1 MKPLCFTWLTK
12 AHLSTQLAMVYRHEF
27 VEPLLRTGLDFH
39 AEYQNGRPAY
49 LATSNFS
56 ICDDYIPR
64 LLLSHGIY
72 DEVVE
77 SMTRWT
83 ASSMM
88 ENAHVFDLFV
98 QKFFPD
104 FYQWPVQHRMQVL
117 GHYRISRLDPRTIAR
132 IFHPD
137 GRFRLDDLRR
147 QAGSSTGKTVFER
160 LLEAYFATRF
170 MICLIHLK
178 WQITCMCTDGCTAAF
193 GKHDPGSS
201 RISFDMTIFAHQ
213 WSEFRSTMREVVG
226 TVDYSDL
233 CAVRTG
239 TETTSLLGAMALF
252 RRATTVSRLRWGDPT
267 SANRHRVLRHEIQ
280 EMVRDWLGDLQAAGK
295 DLEVYGRKELTAF
308 LDHKPSRGARWS
320 FGSKKAGYKWGGFTV
335 GPRPED
341 WNLRWDWD
349 PDVEGMVGD
358 FWACIEDPPLAVP
371 GSWPVVDDDDDSC
384 CSDDS
389 SNDDDYELGPYA
401 PGRNI
406 YWGGN
411 EDE

>member
-1 MKPLCFTWLTK
+1 MNASLFTSLTK
-12 AHLSTQLAMVYRHEF
+12 AHLSTQLAIGYRHEF

-49 LATSNFS
+49 LATPIVSTY
-56 ICDDYIPR
+56 DDHIPR

-83 ASSMM
+83 AKRMM
-88 ENAHVFDLFV
+88 QNAHVFDLVV
-98 QKFFPD
+98 QRVFPD
-104 FYQWPVQHRMQVL
+104 FYQWPLKHRMQVL
-117 GHYRISRLDPRTIAR
+117 DHYRVLRLDPRTIGR

-147 QAGSSTGKTVFER
+147 QAGSSTGKTTVFER
-160 LLEAYFATRF
+160 LLGAYFATRF
-170 MICLIHLK
+170 MVCRIRLK
-178 WQITCMCTDGCTAAF
+178 WQPPCMCTDGCTAAF
-193 GKHDPGSS
+193 GKHDPGFSP
-201 RISFDMTIFAHQ
+201 MGPHPNVYAHH
-213 WSEFRSTMREVVG
+213 WSQFRVTMREVVG

-233 CAVRTG
+233 CAARTG

-252 RRATTVSRLRWGDPT
+252 RRLMRVSPSQWEGET
-267 SANRHRVLRHEIQ
+267 SARRHRAWRWETQ
-280 EMVRDWLGDLQAAGK
+280 EMVRDWLEDLQLAGK
-295 DLEVYGRKELTAF
+295 DLEVYGGKELTAF
-308 LDHKPSRGARWS
+308 LDHKPSRGGRWS
-320 FGSKKAGYKWGGFTV
+320 FESKKAGYKWRGFTV

-371 GSWPVVDDDDDSC
+371 GSWPVVDDDDDDDDSC

-389 SNDDDYELGPYA
+389 SNEGYEFDPYSQDISWDD
-401 PGRNI
+401 N
-406 YWGGN
+406 
-411 EDE
+411 